1 MDMAGGIQDLAAF
14 GASGQVKKLHFL
26 PLGDTRECP
35 SQNTFLDLKT
45 NFLFHWLFLDLLL
58 SGSDLERERVRV

>member
-26 PLGDTRECP
+26 PLGDTRGCP
-35 SQNTFLDLKT
+35 TRA
-45 NFLFHWLFLDLLL
+45 LLQLEEKL
-58 SGSDLERERVRV
+58 SFPMAVF